1 MSFQILI
8 TCVGTS
14 GILTRINR
22 FMEDKLIP
30 RNVYRRQQ
38 DQQKHRQ
45 SQQSDMDS
53 KRVERDRRDLNQSV
67 SASNDHYMVSALS
80 KVRESNV
87 THHEDLTRINGT
99 WMHNQNM
106 KK

>member
-1 MSFQILI
+1 MWD
-8 TCVGTS
+8 TN
-14 GILTRINR
+14 RINKGMNNTPTPIAVTR
-22 FMEDKLIP
+22 RELEDQEK
-30 RNVYRRQQ
+30 
-38 DQQKHRQ
+38 RQ
-45 SQQSDMDS
+45 SQQSQMDAN
-53 KRVERDRRDLNQSV
+53 RVQQTTRTWNSSV